1 MSIEMVV
8 QKVPMPS
15 VRLFG
20 VLKSAEMI
28 VTVPSAVLTKDVNV
42 GDELVL
48 YVPKKE
54 QPEKRKALTI
64 AQKPVAKAKAS
75 K

>member
-1 MSIEMVV
+1 M
-8 QKVPMPS
+8 K
-15 VRLFG
+15 LFG

-48 YVPKKE
+48 YVPKKV

-64 AQKPVAKAKAS
+64 AQKPVAKFVRLPKAS
-75 K
+75 KVCEP

>member
-1 MSIEMVV
+1 M
-8 QKVPMPS
+8 K
-15 VRLFG
+15 LFG

-54 QPEKRKALTI
+54 KKEQPEKRKALTI